1 MPMQVPAK
9 AHWGGYC
16 LDFFVEQSKIGDKP
30 AGDQKKWEVCMTRS
44 IAFRLFASVSLFG
57 FPTVLFA
64 QAQSGTTG
72 VSPEDAAAADT
83 EIVVTANKRAQNIQ
97 DVPLAITAIAGDT
110 LRRNNI
116 VDARDLFQRIPNISV
131 ASNASAGQ
139 LQLSIRGINFL
150 SFSPIS
156 VQPVLTF
163 LDDVVINSPQSSGL
177 YAFDLD
183 RVEVLRGPQ
192 NTLYGRNTTGG
203 AVNFVTRKPR
213 LGEDANGYLDVSYGR
228 FNTFNVNAA
237 TGAPIGEKAAFR
249 LAVQSLHTGGPWKNI
264 TTGDRQGDRDQT
276 LLRAQLLLEPSEDL
290 NIRFDIHGGESNGG
304 QRGFK
309 GHGLYADSV
318 SLSPCADV
326 NTNNFASSCVDFFD
340 NPTIT
345 TPEVIQSDVRN
356 DRDNIK
362 AFGGSITTRKDF
374 ASASL
379 TSITAYESNTF
390 DHWEDSDSIPIAFVN
405 FRQYAKTQQW
415 SQELRLAS
423 PDEGRF
429 KWMVGGFGFWENVK
443 FETAVPIA
451 LFDPDAAFADS
462 NKVDHDTEAYSA
474 FVQADYEINDVLTF
488 SGGLRYVHEKKSGLA
503 NYQFSVGL
511 DALDINNADA
521 FRFDA
526 LRAYRLPQT
535 QNYPKPFGKS
545 WSMWGGKFGLQ
556 YKPSA
561 DLLVYAHVA
570 RGAKAGQFTDAPD
583 AIGNGGFFKPAEPE
597 KVVSY
602 ELGLKSELLDRLLIA
617 NFALFYND
625 YKDQQ
630 QQISYTNELGNVV
643 STVVNVA
650 SSETYGAE
658 VDLQLSPGGGWHI
671 DGSAA
676 YLKSKTKADSLA
688 ALTGGSLAVP
698 IGRSL
703 TNAPEWTLGGG
714 IRKEWEFGK
723 DRRLS
728 AGIDGH
734 YTSSRNFDLLE
745 RAVDKVFVTD
755 PSYFLLNATASF
767 EFGEDQRYRVS
778 VWGKNLTNDLYFLN
792 LQEFAIGTSIGF
804 VGDPRTYGVTLGL
817 SF

>member
-1 MPMQVPAK
+1 V
-9 AHWGGYC
+9 
-16 LDFFVEQSKIGDKP
+16 S
-30 AGDQKKWEVCMTRS
+30 RS
-44 IAFRLFASVSLFG
+44 IAFRLLASVSLFG
-57 FPTVLFA
+57 LPSAVLA
-64 QAQSGTTG
+64 QTPSGTTEA
-72 VSPEDAAAADT
+72 VPEEEADAGS
-83 EIVVTANKRAQNIQ
+83 EIIVTANKRAQNIQ
-97 DVPLAITAIAGDT
+97 DVPLAITALTGDT
-110 LRRNNI
+110 LRDNNI
-116 VDARDLFQRIPNISV
+116 SEARDLFQRIPNISV

-156 VQPVLTF
+156 VQPVLAF
-163 LDDVVINSPQSSGL
+163 VDDVVINSPQSSGL
-177 YAFDLD
+177 YTFDLD

-213 LGEDANGYLDVSYGR
+213 IGEEANGYLDVSYGR
-228 FNTFNVNAA
+228 FDSINVNAA
-237 TGAPIGEKAAFR
+237 IGAPIGEKAAFR
-249 LAVQSLHTGGPWKNI
+249 LAVQSLHTKGPWKNI

-276 LLRAQLLLEPSEDL
+276 FLRGQFLLEPSEDL
-290 NIRFDIHGGESNGG
+290 NIRLDIHGGKSNGG

-309 GHGLYADSV
+309 GHGLYADSA
-318 SLSPCADV
+318 SLAPCADI
-326 NTNNFASSCVDFFD
+326 NTNNFSSSCVDFFD
-340 NPTIT
+340 NPTIA
-345 TPEVIQSDVRN
+345 TPEVIQSDLRD

-362 AFGGSITTRKDF
+362 ALGGSITIRKDF

-405 FRQYAKTQQW
+405 FRQHAKTRQW

-429 KWMVGGFGFWENVK
+429 KWMIGGFGFWENVK

-451 LFDPDAAFADS
+451 LFDPTAAFSDS

-474 FVQADYEINDVLTF
+474 FVQADYEISNELTF

-503 NYQFSVGL
+503 NYQFTVGL

-526 LRAYRLPQT
+526 LRAYRLPQI
-535 QNYPKPFGKS
+535 QVYPKPFGKS

-556 YKPSA
+556 YKPTSV
-561 DLLVYAHVA
+561 LLVYAHIA

-583 AIGNGGFFKPAEPE
+583 AIGNGGFFTPAEPE
-597 KVVSY
+597 KVISY
-602 ELGLKSELLDRLLIA
+602 ELGLKSELMDRMLIA

-630 QQISYTNELGNVV
+630 QQISYTNNLGNVV

-650 SSETYGAE
+650 SSETYGVE
-658 VDLQLSPGGGWHI
+658 VDMQLSPGGGWRI
-671 DGSAA
+671 DASAA

-703 TNAPEWTLGGG
+703 TNAPKWTLGGG

-723 DRRLS
+723 DSKLS
-728 AGIDGH
+728 AGIDGQ

-767 EFGEDQRYRVS
+767 EFGEDQRYRVL
-778 VWGKNLTNDLYFLN
+778 VWGKNLTNELYFQN

-804 VGDPRTYGVTLGL
+804 VGDPRSYGVTLGV

>member
-1 MPMQVPAK
+1 M
-9 AHWGGYC
+9 
-16 LDFFVEQSKIGDKP
+16 S
-30 AGDQKKWEVCMTRS
+30 RS
-44 IAFRLFASVSLFG
+44 IAFRLLASASLFAL
-57 FPTVLFA
+57 PAAVFA
-64 QAQSGTTG
+64 QTQSGTAEAFPEELDETG
-72 VSPEDAAAADT
+72 S
-83 EIVVTANKRAQNIQ
+83 EIIVTANKRAQNIQ
-97 DVPLAITAIAGDT
+97 DVPLAITALTGDT
-110 LRRNNI
+110 LRDNNI
-116 VDARDLFQRIPNISV
+116 VEARDLFQRIPNISV

-163 LDDVVINSPQSSGL
+163 VDDVVINSPQSSGL

-213 LGEDANGYLDVSYGR
+213 IGEEANGYIDVSYGR
-228 FNTFNVNAA
+228 FDSINVNAA
-237 TGAPIGEKAAFR
+237 VGAPLGEKAAFR
-249 LAVQSLHTGGPWKNI
+249 IAMQSLHTKGPWKNI

-276 LLRAQLLLEPSEDL
+276 LLRGQIVLEPADDL
-290 NIRFDIHGGESNGG
+290 DIRLDIHGGESNGG

-309 GHGLYADSV
+309 GHGLFADSV
-318 SLSPCADV
+318 SLNPCTDID
-326 NTNNFASSCVDFFD
+326 TNNFSSSCVDFFD
-340 NPTIT
+340 NPTISN
-345 TPEVIQSDVRN
+345 PAVVQSDVRN

-362 AFGGSITTRKDF
+362 ALGSSITVRKDF
-374 ASASL
+374 GGANL
-379 TSITAYESNTF
+379 TSITAYESNSY

-405 FRQYAKTQQW
+405 FRQYAKTRQW

-429 KWMVGGFGFWENVK
+429 KWMIGGFGFWENVK

-451 LFDPDAAFADS
+451 LFDPTAAFSDN

-474 FVQADYEINDVLTF
+474 FVQADYEISDELTL

-503 NYQFSVGL
+503 NYQFTVGL
-511 DALDINNADA
+511 DALDINNAEA

-526 LRAYRLPQT
+526 LRAYRVLGSEIT
-535 QNYPKPFGKS
+535 APFGKS
-545 WSMWGGKFGLQ
+545 WGMWGGKLGLQ
-556 YKPSA
+556 YKPNS

-570 RGAKAGQFTDAPD
+570 RGAKAGQFTDSPD
-583 AIGNGGFFKPAEPE
+583 AIGNGGFFTPAEPE
-597 KVVSY
+597 TVISY
-602 ELGLKSELLDRLLIA
+602 ELGLKSELMDRMLIA
-617 NFALFYND
+617 NLSLFYND

-630 QQISYTNELGNVV
+630 QQISYTDGSGNVV

-658 VDLQLSPGGGWHI
+658 LDMQLSPGGGWHM
-671 DGSAA
+671 DASVAW
-676 YLKSKTKADSLA
+676 LKSKTKADSLA

-698 IGRSL
+698 VGRSL

-714 IRKEWEFGK
+714 IRKEWEFG
-723 DRRLS
+723 DGSSLS

-745 RAVDKVFVTD
+745 RAVDQVYVTD

-767 EFGEDQRYRVS
+767 EFGENQRYRFS
-778 VWGKNLTNDLYFLN
+778 VWGKNLTNDLYFQN

-804 VGDPRTYGVTLGL
+804 VGDPRSYGVTLGV

>member
-1 MPMQVPAK
+1 
-9 AHWGGYC
+9 
-16 LDFFVEQSKIGDKP
+16 
-30 AGDQKKWEVCMTRS
+30 MTRS

-57 FPTVLFA
+57 LPAAVYA
-64 QAQSGTTG
+64 QNQSVTTEALPEEGEGTG
-72 VSPEDAAAADT
+72 S
-83 EIVVTANKRAQNIQ
+83 EIIVTANKRAQNIQ
-97 DVPLAITAIAGDT
+97 DVPLAITALTGDA
-110 LRRNNI
+110 LRENNI
-116 VDARDLFQRIPNISV
+116 VEARDLFQRIPNISV

-163 LDDVVINSPQSSGL
+163 VDDVVINSPQSSGL

-213 LGEDANGYLDVSYGR
+213 IGEEANGYIDVTYGR
-228 FNTFNVNAA
+228 FDTINVNAA
-237 TGAPIGEKAAFR
+237 NGMPIGEKVAIR
-249 LAVQSLHTGGPWKNI
+249 LAVQSLHTKGAWKNI

-276 LLRAQLLLEPSEDL
+276 LLRGQLLLEPSEGL
-290 NIRFDIHGGESNGG
+290 NIRLDIHGGESNGG

-309 GHGLYADSV
+309 GHGLYVDPE
-318 SLSPCADV
+318 SLGPCTDID
-326 NTNNFASSCVDFFD
+326 TNNFSSSCVDFFD
-340 NPTIT
+340 NPTIA
-345 TPEVIQSDVRN
+345 TPEVVQSDVRN
-356 DRDNIK
+356 DRDNIR
-362 AFGGSITTRKDF
+362 AFGGSITTQKDF
-374 ASASL
+374 GSASL

-423 PDEGRF
+423 PDKGRF
-429 KWMVGGFGFWENVK
+429 KWMIGGFGFWENVK

-451 LFDPDAAFADS
+451 LFDPEAAFADS

-474 FVQADYEINDVLTF
+474 FVQADYEVSDSLSL

-503 NYQFSVGL
+503 NYQFTVGL
-511 DALDINNADA
+511 DALDINDADA

-535 QNYPKPFGKS
+535 QVYPAPFGKS

-556 YKPSA
+556 YKPSS

-583 AIGNGGFFKPAEPE
+583 AIGNGGFFTPAEPE
-597 KVVSY
+597 KVISY
-602 ELGLKSELLDRLLIA
+602 ELGLKSEMMDRRLIA
-617 NFALFYND
+617 NFAFFYND

-630 QQISYTNELGNVV
+630 QQISYTNQLGNVV

-658 VDLQLSPGGGWHI
+658 VDMQLSPGGGWLI
-671 DGSAA
+671 DASAA

-714 IRKEWEFGK
+714 IRKEWEFGRDSK
-723 DRRLS
+723 LS

-778 VWGKNLTNDLYFLN
+778 VWGKNLTNDLYFQN

-804 VGDPRTYGVTLGL
+804 AGDPRTYGVTLGV

>member
-1 MPMQVPAK
+1 M
-9 AHWGGYC
+9 
-16 LDFFVEQSKIGDKP
+16 S
-30 AGDQKKWEVCMTRS
+30 RS
-44 IAFRLFASVSLFG
+44 IAFRLLASVSLFAM
-57 FPTVLFA
+57 PTAVFA
-64 QAQSGTTG
+64 QTQSG
-72 VSPEDAAAADT
+72 AADASLEEADDSGS
-83 EIVVTANKRAQNIQ
+83 EIIVTANKRAQNIQ
-97 DVPLAITAIAGDT
+97 DVPLAITALTGDT
-110 LRRNNI
+110 LRERNI
-116 VDARDLFQRIPNISV
+116 VEARDLFQRIPNISV

-163 LDDVVINSPQSSGL
+163 VDDVVINSPQSSGL

-213 LGEDANGYLDVSYGR
+213 IDEEANGYVDVSYGR
-228 FNTFNVNAA
+228 FDSINVNAA
-237 TGAPIGEKAAFR
+237 VGAPLGEKVAFR
-249 LAVQSLHTGGPWKNI
+249 LALQSLHTKGPWNNI

-276 LLRAQLLLEPSEDL
+276 LLRGQIVLEPADDL
-290 NIRFDIHGGESNGG
+290 DIRLDIHGGQSNGG

-309 GHGLYADSV
+309 GHGLLADSV
-318 SLSPCADV
+318 SLNPCTDID
-326 NTNNFASSCVDFFD
+326 TNNFSSGCVDFFD
-340 NPTIT
+340 NPTISN
-345 TPEVIQSDVRN
+345 PAVVQSDVRN

-362 AFGGSITTRKDF
+362 ALGSSITVRKDF
-374 ASASL
+374 GGANL
-379 TSITAYESNTF
+379 TSITAYESNTY

-405 FRQYAKTQQW
+405 FRQYAKTRQW

-423 PDEGRF
+423 PDEDRF
-429 KWMVGGFGFWENVK
+429 KWMIGGFGFWENVK
-443 FETAVPIA
+443 FETAVPVA
-451 LFDPDAAFADS
+451 LFDPTVAFSDN

-474 FVQADYEINDVLTF
+474 FVQTDYEISDKLTF

-503 NYQFSVGL
+503 NYQFAVGL

-545 WSMWGGKFGLQ
+545 WSMWGGKVGLQ
-556 YKPSA
+556 YKPNS
-561 DLLVYAHVA
+561 DLLVYTHIA
-570 RGAKAGQFTDAPD
+570 RGAKAGQFTDSPD
-583 AIGNGGFFKPAEPE
+583 AIGNGGFFTPAEPE
-597 KVVSY
+597 TVISY
-602 ELGLKSELLDRLLIA
+602 ELGFKSELMDRMLIT
-617 NFALFYND
+617 NLALFYND

-630 QQISYTNELGNVV
+630 QQISYTDGSGNVV

-650 SSETYGAE
+650 SSETFGAE
-658 VDLQLSPGGGWHI
+658 LDMQFSPGGGWQM
-671 DGSAA
+671 DASVAW
-676 YLKSKTKADSLA
+676 LNSKTKADSLA

-698 IGRSL
+698 IGRPL

-714 IRKEWEFGK
+714 IRKEWEFANGSN
-723 DRRLS
+723 LS

-745 RAVDKVFVTD
+745 RAVDPVYVTD

-767 EFGEDQRYRVS
+767 EFGESQRYRFS
-778 VWGKNLTNDLYFLN
+778 VWGKNLTNDLYFQN

-804 VGDPRTYGVTLGL
+804 VGDPRTYGVTLGV

>member
-1 MPMQVPAK
+1 M
-9 AHWGGYC
+9 
-16 LDFFVEQSKIGDKP
+16 S
-30 AGDQKKWEVCMTRS
+30 RS
-44 IAFRLFASVSLFG
+44 IAFRLLASVSLFAM
-57 FPTVLFA
+57 PTAVFA
-64 QAQSGTTG
+64 QTQSGTADASLEEED
-72 VSPEDAAAADT
+72 VSGS
-83 EIVVTANKRAQNIQ
+83 EIIVTANKRAQNIQ
-97 DVPLAITAIAGDT
+97 DVPLAITALTGDT
-110 LRRNNI
+110 LRENNI
-116 VDARDLFQRIPNISV
+116 VEARDLFQRIPNISV

-163 LDDVVINSPQSSGL
+163 VDDVVINSPQSSGL
-177 YAFDLD
+177 YVFDLD

-213 LGEDANGYLDVSYGR
+213 IDEEANGYVDVSYGR
-228 FNTFNVNAA
+228 FDSINVNAA
-237 TGAPIGEKAAFR
+237 VGAPLGEKVAFR
-249 LAVQSLHTGGPWKNI
+249 LALQSLHTKGPWKNI

-276 LLRAQLLLEPSEDL
+276 LLRGQIVLEPADDL
-290 NIRFDIHGGESNGG
+290 DIRLDIHGGQSNGG

-309 GHGLYADSV
+309 GHGLLADSV
-318 SLSPCADV
+318 SLNPCTDID
-326 NTNNFASSCVDFFD
+326 TNNFSSGCVDFFD
-340 NPTIT
+340 NPTISN
-345 TPEVIQSDVRN
+345 PAVVQSDVRN

-362 AFGGSITTRKDF
+362 ALGSSITVRKDF
-374 ASASL
+374 GGANL
-379 TSITAYESNTF
+379 TSITAYESNTY

-405 FRQYAKTQQW
+405 FRQYAKTRQW

-429 KWMVGGFGFWENVK
+429 KWMIGGFGFWENVK

-451 LFDPDAAFADS
+451 LFDPTVAFSDN

-474 FVQADYEINDVLTF
+474 FVQTDYEISDKLTF

-503 NYQFSVGL
+503 NYQFAVGL

-545 WSMWGGKFGLQ
+545 WSMWGGKVGLQ
-556 YKPSA
+556 YKPNS
-561 DLLVYAHVA
+561 DLLVYTHIA
-570 RGAKAGQFTDAPD
+570 RGAKAGQFTDSPD
-583 AIGNGGFFKPAEPE
+583 AIGNGGFFTPAEPE
-597 KVVSY
+597 TVISY
-602 ELGLKSELLDRLLIA
+602 ELGFKSELMDRMLIT
-617 NFALFYND
+617 NLALFYND

-630 QQISYTNELGNVV
+630 QQISYTDGSGNVV

-658 VDLQLSPGGGWHI
+658 LDMQLSPGGGWQM
-671 DGSAA
+671 DASVAW
-676 YLKSKTKADSLA
+676 LNSKTKADSLA

-703 TNAPEWTLGGG
+703 TNAPKWTLGGG
-714 IRKEWEFGK
+714 IRKEWEFANGSN
-723 DRRLS
+723 LS

-745 RAVDKVFVTD
+745 RAVDPVYVTD

-767 EFGEDQRYRVS
+767 EFGENQRYRFS
-778 VWGKNLTNDLYFLN
+778 VWGKNLTNDLYFQN

-804 VGDPRTYGVTLGL
+804 VGDPRTYGGTLGV